1 MNSVEHFKST
11 NSYIFLFE
19 NINKRFN
26 IKKKKISWCFFFFFE
41 KLYHVY
47 LERIQMFEKHPKW
60 AFTKTIGGVTDVQ
73 APPHPPDGISRDRAS
88 EASVRTLYNCG
99 RLLPTLVTCMLPYSA
114 VCLQTFFYSGHSTIE
129 QLERE
134 DGITSR
140 KKRQQRVETLERPVT
155 GSSFKFRSSV
165 LSVSGLFLEENI
177 FFRNV

>member
-1 MNSVEHFKST
+1 MS
-11 NSYIFLFE
+11 
-19 NINKRFN
+19 
-26 IKKKKISWCFFFFFE
+26 
-41 KLYHVY
+41 
-47 LERIQMFEKHPKW
+47 
-60 AFTKTIGGVTDVQ
+60 A
-73 APPHPPDGISRDRAS
+73 
-88 EASVRTLYNCG
+88 

-165 LSVSGLFLEENI
+165 LSHWLKHWKTALAMVAGVFLHKLYLRAWTDFLEGRARRYRALCARRFHNT
-177 FFRNV
+177 